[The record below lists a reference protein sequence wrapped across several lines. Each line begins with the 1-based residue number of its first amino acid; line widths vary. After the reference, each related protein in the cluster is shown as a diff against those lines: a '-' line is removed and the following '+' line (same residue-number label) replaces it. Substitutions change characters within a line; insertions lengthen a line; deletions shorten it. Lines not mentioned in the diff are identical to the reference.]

1 MQPPIEPCFY
11 NQEARMLLLPRTLRR
26 WLISTA
32 SARVLT
38 HLEHTFGRVLHR
50 FAHSEQA
57 EAASKSSNGSLCQT
71 RLQNADYPQIVA
83 ASTATDCMTA
93 QQLSTHHGT
102 LVLPRLLKQGGI
114 DHG

>member
-11 NQEARMLLLPRTLRR
+11 NQEARKLLLPRTLRR

-38 HLEHTFGRVLHR
+38 LEHTFGRVLHR
-50 FAHSEQA
+50 FAHSDQA